1 MCMFETINM
10 DCNKDCP
17 KQIKA
22 LCESDFSQQL
32 QDIISLAV
40 REARYQ
46 TLNEIYT
53 YLDNWNVYQEIKPV
67 PYSGETIE
75 HTELKRSGA
84 EMIKDDLKCEILYK
98 MQDEDDMISKYI
110 DKIS

>member
-1 MCMFETINM
+1 MCMFENINM

-22 LCESDFSQQL
+22 LCESGFSQQL

-40 REARYQ
+40 SEACYQ

-53 YLDNWNVYQEIKPV
+53 YLDNWNVYHKIKPI
-67 PYSGETIE
+67 PYSGETNE
-75 HTELKRSGA
+75 HIELKRSGA
-84 EMIKDDLKCEILYK
+84 EMTKDGLKCEILDK
-98 MQDEDDMISKYI
+98 MLDEDNMIRKYI